1 MILFLITNKNK
12 AYNMKNIF
20 LICFTLMV
28 VLFTFSACHSEK
40 METGA
45 TDVTGQLS
53 LASMKMEVDLKV
65 DTVYP
70 QSRAGVDVSNFLL
83 TIKNSQGEQVEQ
95 YTYSE
100 MPEIISLPVGT
111 YTVVA
116 SSAEAATNGFDVPFY
131 TGSTEQFTIKENEL
145 TEVSALTC
153 RLANV
158 MISVEYDEELRKLMG
173 EDVVTT
179 VTIKEKTRDMI
190 KEYSLDIPSSETR
203 KAYLIAPASV
213 SPMDITLKGTIDGEF
228 VTEVNRVDEVQ
239 AGQYNIIKYTLSPVD
254 DGNNSEGGN
263 LNIAINIDSSMTSSD
278 ETVGVN
284 PGEEPGIDDF
294 PTDGGE
300 EPGDGDGDGEGGIT
314 SDISITGKDLGGSPF
329 DIDQTQTITGATTL
343 IVGIEVP
350 AGIQNLKVTISSDN
364 EDFGSIGASF
374 GTFDLA
380 NPGDKESMI
389 AELGL
394 PYGTA
399 VKDKTELDFDISTF
413 TSLLIPFD
421 GTHTFNIAV
430 TDNQGKTE
438 SKSLV
443 INVPKK

>member
-1 MILFLITNKNK
+1 
-12 AYNMKNIF
+12 MKNIF
-20 LICFTLMV
+20 LICLTLMA

-53 LASMKMEVDLKV
+53 LASMKLEVDLKV

-179 VTIKEKTRDMI
+179 VKIGDN
-190 KEYSLDIPSSETR
+190 SLDIPSSETR
-203 KAYLIAPASV
+203 KAYLIAPASAG
-213 SPMDITLKGTIDGEF
+213 SMDITLKGTIDGES
-228 VTEVNRVDEVQ
+228 VTEVKRVENVQ
-239 AGQYNIIKYTLSPVD
+239 AGQYNIIKYVLSPVD
-254 DGNNSEGGN
+254 DGNNSVGGN

-300 EPGDGDGDGEGGIT
+300 EPGDGDGDSDGDGEGGIT
-314 SDISITGKDLGGSPF
+314 SDINITGKKLGDSSF

-343 IVGIEVP
+343 IVGIEAP
-350 AGIQNLKVTISSDN
+350 AGIQNLKVTISSDD
-364 EDFGSIGASF
+364 EDFRAIGE
-374 GTFDLA
+374 GLGEFDLA
-380 NPGDKESMI
+380 HSDSMNEDAQAMLPI
-389 AELGL
+389 LGL
-394 PYGTA
+394 PIDDA
-399 VKDKTELDFDISTF
+399 VLNQTNLDFNISKF
-413 TSLLIPFD
+413 TSMLAGFK
-421 GTHTFNIAV
+421 GTHTFKITV

>member
-1 MILFLITNKNK
+1 
-12 AYNMKNIF
+12 MKNIF
-20 LICFTLMV
+20 LICLTLMA

-70 QSRAGVDVSNFLL
+70 QSRTGVDVSNFLL

-179 VTIKEKTRDMI
+179 VTIKEKTKDMI

-203 KAYLIAPASV
+203 KAYLIAPASAG
-213 SPMDITLKGTIDGEF
+213 SMDITLKGTIDGES
-228 VTEVNRVDEVQ
+228 VTEVKRVDNVQ
-239 AGQYNIIKYTLSPVD
+239 AGQYNIIKYVLNSVD
-254 DGNNSEGGN
+254 DGTNSNVGGN

-300 EPGDGDGDGEGGIT
+300 EPGDGDGDSDGDGEGGIT
-314 SDISITGKDLGGSPF
+314 SDINITGKKLGDSSF
-329 DIDQTQTITGATTL
+329 DIDQTQTITGDTTL
-343 IVGIEVP
+343 IVGIEAP

-364 EDFGSIGASF
+364 GDFGSIGASF

-399 VKDKTELDFDISTF
+399 VKDKKELDFDISTF

-421 GTHTFNIAV
+421 GTHTFNIVV

-443 INVPKK
+443 INVPKKYPSGLS

>member
-1 MILFLITNKNK
+1 
-12 AYNMKNIF
+12 MKNIF
-20 LICFTLMV
+20 LICLTLMA

-53 LASMKMEVDLKV
+53 LASMKLEVDLKV

-179 VTIKEKTRDMI
+179 VKIGDS
-190 KEYSLDIPSSETR
+190 SLDIPSSETR
-203 KAYLIAPASV
+203 KAYLIAPASAG
-213 SPMDITLKGTIDGEF
+213 SMDITLKGTIDGES
-228 VTEVNRVDEVQ
+228 VTEVKRVDNVQ
-239 AGQYNIIKYTLSPVD
+239 AGQYNIIKYVLSPVD
-254 DGNNSEGGN
+254 DGNNSVGGN

-300 EPGDGDGDGEGGIT
+300 EPGDGDGDGGDESGSDQNMPTIEGT
-314 SDISITGKDLGGSPF
+314 SFNEESFDISKDVLTVTKGQSVSLSVTLLAPNKMAHVYVTIDSETLTEDVLVGVNLAKNFDLAEPGDLEAGLKGLGFPTGTDVIGKEKIPF
-329 DIDQTQTITGATTL
+329 DITQ
-343 IVGIEVP
+343 
-350 AGIQNLKVTISSDN
+350 
-364 EDFGSIGASF
+364 
-374 GTFDLA
+374 
-380 NPGDKESMI
+380 
-389 AELGL
+389 
-394 PYGTA
+394 
-399 VKDKTELDFDISTF
+399 F
-413 TSLLIPFD
+413 TSLLGIYGAANHNFIIRVVD
-421 GTHTFNIAV
+421 QQGLEV
-430 TDNQGKTE
+430 TETLKI
-438 SKSLV
+438 KSV
-443 INVPKK
+443 VK

>member
-1 MILFLITNKNK
+1 
-12 AYNMKNIF
+12 MKNIF

>member
-1 MILFLITNKNK
+1 
-12 AYNMKNIF
+12 MKNIF

-116 SSAEAATNGFDVPFY
+116 SSAETATNGFDVPFY

-179 VTIKEKTRDMI
+179 VKIGDN
-190 KEYSLDIPSSETR
+190 SLDIPSSETR
-203 KAYLIAPASV
+203 KAYLIAPASAG
-213 SPMDITLKGTIDGEF
+213 SMDITLKGTIDGES
-228 VTEVNRVDEVQ
+228 VTEVKRVENVQ
-239 AGQYNIIKYTLSPVD
+239 AGQYHIIKNVLSLVN
-254 DGNNSEGGN
+254 DGNNSMGGN

-300 EPGDGDGDGEGGIT
+300 EPGDGDGDGGDESGSDQNMPTIEGT
-314 SDISITGKDLGGSPF
+314 NFNKKPF
-329 DIDQTQTITGATTL
+329 DIDNDRLTISGAA
-343 IVGIEVP
+343 E
-350 AGIQNLKVTISSDN
+350 LKVTI
-364 EDFGSIGASF
+364 GAPNGIANLFVEIISKTLDVSEV
-374 GTFDLA
+374 GLPKSFDLA
-380 NPGDKESMI
+380 YPGENSDALSGLGFPVGDKVI
-389 AELGL
+389 GQ
-394 PYGTA
+394 
-399 VKDKTELDFDISTF
+399 TEVPFDISNFTIFLPTF
-413 TSLLIPFD
+413 KGNHDFKIRVVDSKGLEET
-421 GTHTFNIAV
+421 
-430 TDNQGKTE
+430 KTLKLKVE
-438 SKSLV
+438 E
-443 INVPKK
+443 

>member
-1 MILFLITNKNK
+1 
-12 AYNMKNIF
+12 MKNIF

-179 VTIKEKTRDMI
+179 VKIGDN
-190 KEYSLDIPSSETR
+190 SLDIPSSETR
-203 KAYLIAPASV
+203 KAYLIAPASAG
-213 SPMDITLKGTIDGEF
+213 SMDITLKGTIDGES
-228 VTEVNRVDEVQ
+228 VTEVKRVENVQ
-239 AGQYNIIKYTLSPVD
+239 AGQYNIIKYVLSPVD
-254 DGNNSEGGN
+254 DGNNSVGGN

-300 EPGDGDGDGEGGIT
+300 EPGDGDGDSDGDGEGGIT
-314 SDISITGKDLGGSPF
+314 SDINITGKKLGESPFF

-343 IVGIEVP
+343 IVGIEAP
-350 AGIQNLKVTISSDN
+350 AGIQNLKVTISSDDEEFN
-364 EDFGSIGASF
+364 GIGE
-374 GTFDLA
+374 GLGEFDLA
-380 NPGDKESMI
+380 HSDSMNEDAQAMLPI
-389 AELGL
+389 LGL
-394 PYGTA
+394 PIDDA
-399 VKDKTELDFDISTF
+399 VLNQTNLDFNISKF
-413 TSLLIPFD
+413 TSMLAGFK
-421 GTHTFNIAV
+421 GTHTFKITV

>member
-1 MILFLITNKNK
+1 
-12 AYNMKNIF
+12 MKNIF

-40 METGA
+40 METGT

-83 TIKNSQGEQVEQ
+83 TIKNSLGEQVEQ

-179 VTIKEKTRDMI
+179 VTIKEKTQDMII

-254 DGNNSEGGN
+254 DGNNSVGGN

-343 IVGIEVP
+343 IVGIEAP

>member
-1 MILFLITNKNK
+1 
-12 AYNMKNIF
+12 MKNIF

-116 SSAEAATNGFDVPFY
+116 SSAETATNGFDVPFY

-179 VTIKEKTRDMI
+179 VKIGDN
-190 KEYSLDIPSSETR
+190 SLDIPSSETR
-203 KAYLIAPASV
+203 KAYLIAPASAG
-213 SPMDITLKGTIDGEF
+213 SMDITLKGTIDGES
-228 VTEVNRVDEVQ
+228 VTEVKRVENVQ
-239 AGQYNIIKYTLSPVD
+239 AGQYNIIKYVLSPVD
-254 DGNNSEGGN
+254 DGNNSMGGN

-300 EPGDGDGDGEGGIT
+300 EPGDGDGDGGDESGSDQNMPTIEGT
-314 SDISITGKDLGGSPF
+314 SFNKVPF
-329 DIDQTQTITGATTL
+329 DIDNDRLTISGAAEL
-343 IVGIEVP
+343 
-350 AGIQNLKVTISSDN
+350 QVTI
-364 EDFGSIGASF
+364 GAPNGIANLFVEIISETLDVSEV
-374 GTFDLA
+374 GLPKSFDLA
-380 NPGDKESMI
+380 YPGENSDALSGLGFPVGDKVI
-389 AELGL
+389 GQ
-394 PYGTA
+394 
-399 VKDKTELDFDISTF
+399 TEVLFDISNFTILLPTF
-413 TSLLIPFD
+413 KGNHDFKIRVVDSKGLEET
-421 GTHTFNIAV
+421 
-430 TDNQGKTE
+430 KTLKLKVE
-438 SKSLV
+438 E
-443 INVPKK
+443 

>member
-1 MILFLITNKNK
+1 
-12 AYNMKNIF
+12 MKNIF
-20 LICFTLMV
+20 LICLTLMA

-40 METGA
+40 METGT

-179 VTIKEKTRDMI
+179 VKIGDN
-190 KEYSLDIPSSETR
+190 SLDIPSSETR
-203 KAYLIAPASV
+203 KAYLIAPASAG
-213 SPMDITLKGTIDGEF
+213 SMDITLKGTIDGES
-228 VTEVNRVDEVQ
+228 VTEVKRVENVQ
-239 AGQYNIIKYTLSPVD
+239 AGQYNIIKYVLSPVD
-254 DGNNSEGGN
+254 DGNNKVGGN
-263 LNIAINIDSSMTSSD
+263 VNIAINIDSSMTSSD

-300 EPGDGDGDGEGGIT
+300 EPGDGDDDGGDESGSDQNMPTIEGT
-314 SDISITGKDLGGSPF
+314 SFNEEPF
-329 DIDQTQTITGATTL
+329 DISKDVLTVTKGQSVSLSVTL
-343 IVGIEVP
+343 LAPNKMAHVY
-350 AGIQNLKVTISSDN
+350 VTIDSETLT
-364 EDFGSIGASF
+364 EDVLVGVNLAKN
-374 GTFDLA
+374 FDLA
-380 NPGDKESMI
+380 EPGDLEAGLKGLGFPTGTDVIGKEKI
-389 AELGL
+389 
-394 PYGTA
+394 P
-399 VKDKTELDFDISTF
+399 FDITQF
-413 TSLLIPFD
+413 TSLLGIYGAANHNFIIRVVD
-421 GTHTFNIAV
+421 QQGLEV
-430 TDNQGKTE
+430 TETLKI
-438 SKSLV
+438 KSV
-443 INVPKK
+443 VK

>member
-1 MILFLITNKNK
+1 
-12 AYNMKNIF
+12 MKNIF
-20 LICFTLMV
+20 LICLTLMA

-145 TEVSALTC
+145 TEVFALTC

-173 EDVVTT
+173 EDVVTN
-179 VTIKEKTRDMI
+179 VKIGDN
-190 KEYSLDIPSSETR
+190 SLDIPSSETR
-203 KAYLIAPASV
+203 KAYLIAPASAG
-213 SPMDITLKGTIDGEF
+213 SMDITLKGTIDGES
-228 VTEVNRVDEVQ
+228 VTEVKRVDNVQ
-239 AGQYNIIKYTLSPVD
+239 AGQYNIIKYVLNSVD
-254 DGNNSEGGN
+254 DGTNSNVGGN

-300 EPGDGDGDGEGGIT
+300 EPGDGDGDSDGDGEGGIT
-314 SDISITGKDLGGSPF
+314 SDINITGKKLGDSSF

-343 IVGIEVP
+343 IVGIEAP
-350 AGIQNLKVTISSDN
+350 AGIQNLKVKITSAGND
-364 EDFGSIGASF
+364 DFNGIGE
-374 GTFDLA
+374 GLGEFDLA
-380 NPGDKESMI
+380 HSDSMNENAQAMI
-389 AELGL
+389 PVLGL
-394 PYGTA
+394 PIDDA
-399 VKDKTELDFDISTF
+399 VLNQTNLDFNISKF
-413 TSLLIPFD
+413 TSMLSGFK
-421 GTHTFNIAV
+421 GTHTFKITV

>member
-1 MILFLITNKNK
+1 
-12 AYNMKNIF
+12 MKNIF
-20 LICFTLMV
+20 LICLTLMV

-179 VTIKEKTRDMI
+179 VKIGDN
-190 KEYSLDIPSSETR
+190 SLDIPSSETR
-203 KAYLIAPASV
+203 KAYLIAPASAG
-213 SPMDITLKGTIDGEF
+213 SMDITLKGTIDGES
-228 VTEVNRVDEVQ
+228 VTEVKRVDNVQ
-239 AGQYNIIKYTLSPVD
+239 AGQYNIIKYVLNSVD
-254 DGNNSEGGN
+254 DGTNSNVGGN

-314 SDISITGKDLGGSPF
+314 SDISITGKNLGESPFF

-343 IVGIEVP
+343 IVGIEAP
-350 AGIQNLKVTISSDN
+350 AGIQNLKVAISSDN
-364 EDFGSIGASF
+364 EEFNGIGE
-374 GTFDLA
+374 GLGEFDLA
-380 NPGDKESMI
+380 HSDSMNEDAQAMLPI
-389 AELGL
+389 LGL
-394 PYGTA
+394 PIDDA
-399 VKDKTELDFDISTF
+399 VLNQTNLDFNISKF
-413 TSLLIPFD
+413 TSMLAGFK
-421 GTHTFNIAV
+421 GTHTFKITV

-443 INVPKK
+443 INVPE

>member
-1 MILFLITNKNK
+1 M
-12 AYNMKNIF
+12 
-20 LICFTLMV
+20 
-28 VLFTFSACHSEK
+28 
-40 METGA
+40 
-45 TDVTGQLS
+45 TGQLS
-53 LASMKMEVDLKV
+53 LASRKMEVDLKV

-179 VTIKEKTRDMI
+179 VKIGDN
-190 KEYSLDIPSSETR
+190 SLDIPSSETR
-203 KAYLIAPASV
+203 KAYLIAPASAG
-213 SPMDITLKGTIDGEF
+213 SMDITLKGTIDGES
-228 VTEVNRVDEVQ
+228 VTEVKRVDNVQ
-239 AGQYNIIKYTLSPVD
+239 AGQYNIIKYVLNSVD
-254 DGNNSEGGN
+254 DGTNSNVGGN

-300 EPGDGDGDGEGGIT
+300 EPGDGDGDSDGDGEGGIT
-314 SDISITGKDLGGSPF
+314 SDISITGKDLGESPFF

-343 IVGIEVP
+343 IVGIEAP
-350 AGIQNLKVTISSDN
+350 AGIQNLKVAISSDN
-364 EDFGSIGASF
+364 EEFNGIGE
-374 GTFDLA
+374 GLGEFDLA
-380 NPGDKESMI
+380 HSDSMNEDAQAMLPI
-389 AELGL
+389 LGL
-394 PYGTA
+394 PIDDA
-399 VKDKTELDFDISTF
+399 VLNQTNLDFNISKF
-413 TSLLIPFD
+413 TSMLAGFK
-421 GTHTFNIAV
+421 GTHTFKITV

>member
-1 MILFLITNKNK
+1 
-12 AYNMKNIF
+12 MKNIF

-116 SSAEAATNGFDVPFY
+116 SSAETATNGFDVPFY

-179 VTIKEKTRDMI
+179 VKIGDN
-190 KEYSLDIPSSETR
+190 SLDIPSSETR
-203 KAYLIAPASV
+203 KAYLIAPASAG
-213 SPMDITLKGTIDGEF
+213 SMDITLKGTIDGES
-228 VTEVNRVDEVQ
+228 VTEVKRVENVQ
-239 AGQYNIIKYTLSPVD
+239 AGQYNIIKYVLSPVD
-254 DGNNSEGGN
+254 DGNNSVGGN
-263 LNIAINIDSSMTSSD
+263 LNIAINVDSSMTSSD

-314 SDISITGKDLGGSPF
+314 SDISITGKDLGESPFF
-329 DIDQTQTITGATTL
+329 DIDQPQTITGATTL
-343 IVGIEVP
+343 IVGIEAP
-350 AGIQNLKVTISSDN
+350 AGIQNLKVAISSDN
-364 EDFGSIGASF
+364 EEFNGIGE
-374 GTFDLA
+374 GLGEFDLA
-380 NPGDKESMI
+380 HSDSMNEDAQAMLPI
-389 AELGL
+389 LGL
-394 PYGTA
+394 PIDDA
-399 VKDKTELDFDISTF
+399 VLNQTNLDFNISKF
-413 TSLLIPFD
+413 TSMLAGFK
-421 GTHTFNIAV
+421 GTHTFKITV

>member
-1 MILFLITNKNK
+1 
-12 AYNMKNIF
+12 MKNIF
-20 LICFTLMV
+20 LICLTLMA

-65 DTVYP
+65 DTEYP

-179 VTIKEKTRDMI
+179 VKIGDN
-190 KEYSLDIPSSETR
+190 SLDIPSSETR
-203 KAYLIAPASV
+203 KAYLIAPASAG
-213 SPMDITLKGTIDGEF
+213 SMDITLKGTIDGES
-228 VTEVNRVDEVQ
+228 VTEVKRVENVQ
-239 AGQYNIIKYTLSPVD
+239 AGQYNIIKYVLSPVD
-254 DGNNSEGGN
+254 DGNNSVGGN

-278 ETVGVN
+278 EIVGVN

-300 EPGDGDGDGEGGIT
+300 EPGDGDGDSDGDGEGGIT
-314 SDISITGKDLGGSPF
+314 SDINITGKKLGESPFF

-343 IVGIEVP
+343 IVGIEAP
-350 AGIQNLKVTISSDN
+350 AGIQNLKVTISSDDEEFN
-364 EDFGSIGASF
+364 GIGE
-374 GTFDLA
+374 GLGEFDLA
-380 NPGDKESMI
+380 HSDSMNEDAQAMLPI
-389 AELGL
+389 LGL
-394 PYGTA
+394 PIDDA
-399 VKDKTELDFDISTF
+399 VLNQTNLDFNISKF
-413 TSLLIPFD
+413 TSMLAGFK
-421 GTHTFNIAV
+421 GTHTFKITV

>member
-1 MILFLITNKNK
+1 
-12 AYNMKNIF
+12 MKNIF

-40 METGA
+40 METGT

-179 VTIKEKTRDMI
+179 VTIKEKTQDMI

-203 KAYLIAPASV
+203 KAYLIAPASAG
-213 SPMDITLKGTIDGEF
+213 SMDITLKGTIDGES
-228 VTEVNRVDEVQ
+228 VTEVKRVDNVQ
-239 AGQYNIIKYTLSPVD
+239 AGQYNIIKYVLNSVD
-254 DGNNSEGGN
+254 DGTNSNGGGN

-300 EPGDGDGDGEGGIT
+300 EPGDGDGDGGDESGSEQNMPTIEGT
-314 SDISITGKDLGGSPF
+314 SFNKVPF
-329 DIDQTQTITGATTL
+329 DIDKVPFDIDNDRLTISGAAEL
-343 IVGIEVP
+343 
-350 AGIQNLKVTISSDN
+350 QVTI
-364 EDFGSIGASF
+364 GAPNGIANLFVEIISETLDVSEV
-374 GTFDLA
+374 GLPKSFDLA
-380 NPGDKESMI
+380 YPGENSDALSGLGFPVGDKVI
-389 AELGL
+389 GQ
-394 PYGTA
+394 
-399 VKDKTELDFDISTF
+399 TEVLFDISNFTILLPTF
-413 TSLLIPFD
+413 KGNHDFKIRVVDSKGLEET
-421 GTHTFNIAV
+421 
-430 TDNQGKTE
+430 KTLKLKVE
-438 SKSLV
+438 E
-443 INVPKK
+443 

>member
-1 MILFLITNKNK
+1 
-12 AYNMKNIF
+12 MKNIF

-179 VTIKEKTRDMI
+179 VKIGDN
-190 KEYSLDIPSSETR
+190 SLDIPSSETR
-203 KAYLIAPASV
+203 KAYLIAPASAG
-213 SPMDITLKGTIDGEF
+213 SMDITLKGTIDGES
-228 VTEVNRVDEVQ
+228 VTEVKRVENVQ
-239 AGQYNIIKYTLSPVD
+239 AGQYNIIKYVLSPVD
-254 DGNNSEGGN
+254 DGNNSVGGN

-300 EPGDGDGDGEGGIT
+300 EPGDGDGDGGDESGSEQNMPTIVGT
-314 SDISITGKDLGGSPF
+314 DFNGKTFDISKDVLTVTKGQSVSLSVTLLAPNKMAHVYVTIDSETLNEDVLVGVNLAKNFDLAEPGDLEAGLKGLGFPTGTDVIGKEEIPF
-329 DIDQTQTITGATTL
+329 DITQ
-343 IVGIEVP
+343 
-350 AGIQNLKVTISSDN
+350 
-364 EDFGSIGASF
+364 
-374 GTFDLA
+374 
-380 NPGDKESMI
+380 
-389 AELGL
+389 
-394 PYGTA
+394 
-399 VKDKTELDFDISTF
+399 F
-413 TSLLIPFD
+413 TSLLGIYGAANHNFIIRVVD
-421 GTHTFNIAV
+421 QQGLEV
-430 TDNQGKTE
+430 TETLKI
-438 SKSLV
+438 KSV
-443 INVPKK
+443 VK

>member
-1 MILFLITNKNK
+1 
-12 AYNMKNIF
+12 
-20 LICFTLMV
+20 MV

-40 METGA
+40 METGT

-179 VTIKEKTRDMI
+179 VKIGDN
-190 KEYSLDIPSSETR
+190 SLDIPSSETR
-203 KAYLIAPASV
+203 KAYLIAPASAG
-213 SPMDITLKGTIDGEF
+213 SMDITLKGTIDGES
-228 VTEVNRVDEVQ
+228 VTEVKRVENVQ
-239 AGQYNIIKYTLSPVD
+239 AGQYNIIKYVLSPVD
-254 DGNNSEGGN
+254 DGNNSVGGN

-300 EPGDGDGDGEGGIT
+300 EPGDGDGDSDGDGEGGIT
-314 SDISITGKDLGGSPF
+314 SDINITGKKLGDSSF
-329 DIDQTQTITGATTL
+329 DIDQTQTITGDTTL
-343 IVGIEVP
+343 IVGIEAP
-350 AGIQNLKVTISSDN
+350 AGIQNLKVAISSDN
-364 EDFGSIGASF
+364 EEFNGIGE
-374 GTFDLA
+374 GLGEFDLA
-380 NPGDKESMI
+380 HSDSMNEDAQAMLPI
-389 AELGL
+389 LGL
-394 PYGTA
+394 PIDDA
-399 VKDKTELDFDISTF
+399 VLNQTNLDFNISKF
-413 TSLLIPFD
+413 TSMLAGFK
-421 GTHTFNIAV
+421 GTHTFKITV

>member
-1 MILFLITNKNK
+1 
-12 AYNMKNIF
+12 MKNIF
-20 LICFTLMV
+20 LICLTLMA

-145 TEVSALTC
+145 TEVFALTC

-173 EDVVTT
+173 EDVVTN
-179 VTIKEKTRDMI
+179 VKIGDN
-190 KEYSLDIPSSETR
+190 SLDIPSSETR
-203 KAYLIAPASV
+203 KAYLIAPASAG
-213 SPMDITLKGTIDGEF
+213 SMDITLKGTIDGES
-228 VTEVNRVDEVQ
+228 VTEVKRVDNVQ
-239 AGQYNIIKYTLSPVD
+239 AGQYNIIKYVLNSVD
-254 DGNNSEGGN
+254 DGTNSNVGGN

-284 PGEEPGIDDF
+284 PEEEPGIDDF

-300 EPGDGDGDGEGGIT
+300 EPGDGDGDSDGDGEGGIT
-314 SDISITGKDLGGSPF
+314 SDINITGKKLGDSSF

-343 IVGIEVP
+343 IVGIEAP
-350 AGIQNLKVTISSDN
+350 AGIQNLKVKITSAGND
-364 EDFGSIGASF
+364 DFNGIGE
-374 GTFDLA
+374 GLGEFDLA
-380 NPGDKESMI
+380 HSDSMNENAQAMI
-389 AELGL
+389 PVLGL
-394 PYGTA
+394 PIDDA
-399 VKDKTELDFDISTF
+399 VLNQPNLDFNISKF
-413 TSLLIPFD
+413 TSMLAGFE
-421 GTHTFNIAV
+421 GTHTFKITV

>member
-1 MILFLITNKNK
+1 
-12 AYNMKNIF
+12 MKNIF

-40 METGA
+40 METGT

-179 VTIKEKTRDMI
+179 VKIGDN
-190 KEYSLDIPSSETR
+190 SLDIPSSETR
-203 KAYLIAPASV
+203 KAYLIAPASAG
-213 SPMDITLKGTIDGEF
+213 SMDITLKGTIDGES
-228 VTEVNRVDEVQ
+228 VTEVKRVENVQ
-239 AGQYNIIKYTLSPVD
+239 AGQYNIIKYVLSPVD
-254 DGNNSEGGN
+254 DGNNSVGGN

-300 EPGDGDGDGEGGIT
+300 EPGDGDGDSDGDGEGGIT
-314 SDISITGKDLGGSPF
+314 SDINITGKKLGESPFF

-343 IVGIEVP
+343 IVGIEAP
-350 AGIQNLKVTISSDN
+350 AGIQNLKVTISSDDEEFN
-364 EDFGSIGASF
+364 GIGE
-374 GTFDLA
+374 GLGEFDLA
-380 NPGDKESMI
+380 HSDSMNEDAQAMLPI
-389 AELGL
+389 LGL
-394 PYGTA
+394 PIDDA
-399 VKDKTELDFDISTF
+399 VLNQTNLDFNISKF
-413 TSLLIPFD
+413 TSMLAGFK
-421 GTHTFNIAV
+421 GTHTFKITV

>member
-1 MILFLITNKNK
+1 
-12 AYNMKNIF
+12 MKNIF

-179 VTIKEKTRDMI
+179 VKIGDN
-190 KEYSLDIPSSETR
+190 SLDIPSSETR
-203 KAYLIAPASV
+203 KAYLIAPASAG
-213 SPMDITLKGTIDGEF
+213 SMDITLKGTIDGES
-228 VTEVNRVDEVQ
+228 VTEVKRVDNVQ
-239 AGQYNIIKYTLSPVD
+239 AGQYNIIKYVLNSVD
-254 DGNNSEGGN
+254 DGTNSNGGGN

-300 EPGDGDGDGEGGIT
+300 PGDGDGDSDGDGEGGIT
-314 SDISITGKDLGGSPF
+314 SDISITGKELGGKPF
-329 DIDQTQTITGATTL
+329 NIDQTQTITGATTL
-343 IVGIEVP
+343 IVGIEAP
-350 AGIQNLKVTISSDN
+350 AGIQNLKVAISSTD
-364 EDFGSIGASF
+364 EEFSAIGASL
-374 GTFDLA
+374 GEFDLA
-380 NPGDKESMI
+380 HSKNMNETAQGMI
-389 AELGL
+389 PSLGL
-394 PYGTA
+394 PID
-399 VKDKTELDFDISTF
+399 DKVLNKEYLDFNISSF
-413 TSLLIPFD
+413 TSLLGGFYD
-421 GTHTFNIAV
+421 ATHTFKITV
-430 TDNQGKTE
+430 TDNNGVTV

-443 INVPKK
+443 IYVPSQN

>member
-1 MILFLITNKNK
+1 
-12 AYNMKNIF
+12 MKNIF

-173 EDVVTT
+173 EDVVTN
-179 VTIKEKTRDMI
+179 VKIGDN
-190 KEYSLDIPSSETR
+190 SLDIPSSETR
-203 KAYLIAPASV
+203 KAYLIAPASAG
-213 SPMDITLKGTIDGEF
+213 SMDITLKGTIDGES
-228 VTEVNRVDEVQ
+228 VTEVKRVDNVQ
-239 AGQYNIIKYTLSPVD
+239 AGQYNIIKYVLNSVD
-254 DGNNSEGGN
+254 DGTNSNVGGN

-300 EPGDGDGDGEGGIT
+300 EPGDGDGDGGDESGSEQNMPTIVGT
-314 SDISITGKDLGGSPF
+314 DFNGKPF
-329 DIDQTQTITGATTL
+329 DISKDVLTVTKGQSVPLSVTL
-343 IVGIEVP
+343 LAPNKMAHVY
-350 AGIQNLKVTISSDN
+350 VTIDSETLT
-364 EDFGSIGASF
+364 EDVLVGVNLAKN
-374 GTFDLA
+374 FDLA
-380 NPGDKESMI
+380 EPGDLEAGLKGLGFPTGTDVIGKEEI
-389 AELGL
+389 
-394 PYGTA
+394 P
-399 VKDKTELDFDISTF
+399 FDITQF
-413 TSLLIPFD
+413 TSLLGIYGAANHNFIIRVVD
-421 GTHTFNIAV
+421 QQGLEV
-430 TDNQGKTE
+430 TETLKI
-438 SKSLV
+438 KSV
-443 INVPKK
+443 VK

>member
-1 MILFLITNKNK
+1 
-12 AYNMKNIF
+12 MKNIF

-116 SSAEAATNGFDVPFY
+116 SSAETATNGFDVPFY

-179 VTIKEKTRDMI
+179 EKIGDN
-190 KEYSLDIPSSETR
+190 SLDIPSSETR
-203 KAYLIAPASV
+203 KAYLIAPASAG
-213 SPMDITLKGTIDGEF
+213 SMDITLKGTIDGES
-228 VTEVNRVDEVQ
+228 VTEVKRVENVQ
-239 AGQYNIIKYTLSPVD
+239 AGQYNIIKYVLSPVD
-254 DGNNSEGGN
+254 DGNNSVGGN
-263 LNIAINIDSSMTSSD
+263 LNIAINVDSSMTSSD

-300 EPGDGDGDGEGGIT
+300 EPGDGDGDGGDESGSDQNMPTIEGT
-314 SDISITGKDLGGSPF
+314 SFNKVPF
-329 DIDQTQTITGATTL
+329 DIDNDRLTISGAAEL
-343 IVGIEVP
+343 
-350 AGIQNLKVTISSDN
+350 QVTI
-364 EDFGSIGASF
+364 GAPNGIANLFVEIISETLDVSEV
-374 GTFDLA
+374 GLPKSFDLA
-380 NPGDKESMI
+380 YPGENSDALSGLGFPVGDKVI
-389 AELGL
+389 GQ
-394 PYGTA
+394 
-399 VKDKTELDFDISTF
+399 TEVLFDISNFTILLPTF
-413 TSLLIPFD
+413 KGNHDFKIRVVDSKGLEET
-421 GTHTFNIAV
+421 
-430 TDNQGKTE
+430 KTLKLKVE
-438 SKSLV
+438 E
-443 INVPKK
+443 

>member
-1 MILFLITNKNK
+1 
-12 AYNMKNIF
+12 MKNIF
-20 LICFTLMV
+20 LICLTLMA

-179 VTIKEKTRDMI
+179 VKIGDN
-190 KEYSLDIPSSETR
+190 SLDIPSSETR
-203 KAYLIAPASV
+203 KAYLIAPASAG
-213 SPMDITLKGTIDGEF
+213 SMDITLKGTIDGES
-228 VTEVNRVDEVQ
+228 VTEVARKDNVQ
-239 AGQYNIIKYTLSPVD
+239 AGQYHIIKNVLSLVN
-254 DGNNSEGGN
+254 DGNNKVGGN
-263 LNIAINIDSSMTSSD
+263 VNIAINIDSSMTSSD

-300 EPGDGDGDGEGGIT
+300 EPGDGDGDGGDESGSDQNMPTIEGT
-314 SDISITGKDLGGSPF
+314 RFNKVPF
-329 DIDQTQTITGATTL
+329 DIDNDRLTISGAAEL
-343 IVGIEVP
+343 
-350 AGIQNLKVTISSDN
+350 QVTI
-364 EDFGSIGASF
+364 GAPNGIANLFVEIISETLDVSEV
-374 GTFDLA
+374 GLPKSFDLA
-380 NPGDKESMI
+380 YPGENSDALSGLGFPVGDKVI
-389 AELGL
+389 GQ
-394 PYGTA
+394 
-399 VKDKTELDFDISTF
+399 TEVPFDISNFTILLPTF
-413 TSLLIPFD
+413 KGNHDFKIRVVDSKGLEET
-421 GTHTFNIAV
+421 
-430 TDNQGKTE
+430 KTLKLKAE
-438 SKSLV
+438 E
-443 INVPKK
+443 

>member
-1 MILFLITNKNK
+1 
-12 AYNMKNIF
+12 
-20 LICFTLMV
+20 MV

-40 METGA
+40 METGT

-65 DTVYP
+65 DTIPP

-179 VTIKEKTRDMI
+179 VKIGDN
-190 KEYSLDIPSSETR
+190 SLDIPSSETR
-203 KAYLIAPASV
+203 KAYLIAPASAG
-213 SPMDITLKGTIDGEF
+213 SMDISLKGTIDGES
-228 VTEVNRVDEVQ
+228 VTEVARKDNVQ
-239 AGQYNIIKYTLSPVD
+239 AGQYHIIKNVLSLVN
-254 DGNNSEGGN
+254 DGNNKVGGN
-263 LNIAINIDSSMTSSD
+263 VNIAINIDSSMKTSD

-284 PGEEPGIDDF
+284 LVEEPGIDDF

-300 EPGDGDGDGEGGIT
+300 EPGDGDGDGEDESGSDQNMPTIEGT
-314 SDISITGKDLGGSPF
+314 SFNKVPF
-329 DIDQTQTITGATTL
+329 DIDNDRLTISGAAEL
-343 IVGIEVP
+343 
-350 AGIQNLKVTISSDN
+350 QVTI
-364 EDFGSIGASF
+364 GAPNGIANLFVEIISETLDVSEV
-374 GTFDLA
+374 GLPKSFDLA
-380 NPGDKESMI
+380 YPGENSDALSG
-389 AELGL
+389 LGF
-394 PYGTA
+394 PVGDE
-399 VKDKTELDFDISTF
+399 VIGQTEVPFDISNFTILLPTF
-413 TSLLIPFD
+413 KGNHDFKIRVVDSKGLEET
-421 GTHTFNIAV
+421 
-430 TDNQGKTE
+430 KTLKLKVE
-438 SKSLV
+438 E
-443 INVPKK
+443 

>member
-1 MILFLITNKNK
+1 
-12 AYNMKNIF
+12 MKNIF

-28 VLFTFSACHSEK
+28 VFFTFSACHSEK
-40 METGA
+40 METGT

-179 VTIKEKTRDMI
+179 VKIGDN
-190 KEYSLDIPSSETR
+190 SLDIPSSETR
-203 KAYLIAPASV
+203 KAYLIAPASAG
-213 SPMDITLKGTIDGEF
+213 SMDITLKGTIDGES
-228 VTEVNRVDEVQ
+228 VTEVKRVENVQ
-239 AGQYNIIKYTLSPVD
+239 AGQYNIIKYVLSPVD
-254 DGNNSEGGN
+254 DGNNSMGGN

-300 EPGDGDGDGEGGIT
+300 EPGDGDGDGGDESGSDQNMPTIEGT
-314 SDISITGKDLGGSPF
+314 SFNKVPF
-329 DIDQTQTITGATTL
+329 DIDNDRLTISGAAEL
-343 IVGIEVP
+343 
-350 AGIQNLKVTISSDN
+350 QVTI
-364 EDFGSIGASF
+364 GAPNGIANLFVEIISETLDVSEV
-374 GTFDLA
+374 GLPKSFDLA
-380 NPGDKESMI
+380 YPGENSDALSGLGFPVGDKVI
-389 AELGL
+389 GQ
-394 PYGTA
+394 
-399 VKDKTELDFDISTF
+399 TEVPFDISNFTILLPTF
-413 TSLLIPFD
+413 KGNHDFKIRVVDSKGLEET
-421 GTHTFNIAV
+421 
-430 TDNQGKTE
+430 KTLKLKVE
-438 SKSLV
+438 E
-443 INVPKK
+443 

>member
-1 MILFLITNKNK
+1 
-12 AYNMKNIF
+12 MKNIF
-20 LICFTLMV
+20 LICLTLMA

-40 METGA
+40 METGT

-173 EDVVTT
+173 ESVVTT
-179 VTIKEKTRDMI
+179 VKIGDN
-190 KEYSLDIPSSETR
+190 SLDIPSSETR
-203 KAYLIAPASV
+203 KAYLIAPASAG
-213 SPMDITLKGTIDGEF
+213 SMDITLKGTIDGES
-228 VTEVNRVDEVQ
+228 VTEVKRVDNVQ
-239 AGQYNIIKYTLSPVD
+239 AGQYNIIKYVLNSVD
-254 DGNNSEGGN
+254 DGTNSNVGGN

-300 EPGDGDGDGEGGIT
+300 EPGDGDGDSDGDGEGGIT
-314 SDISITGKDLGGSPF
+314 SDINITGKKLGDSSF

-343 IVGIEVP
+343 IVGIEAP

-364 EDFGSIGASF
+364 EEFRAIGE
-374 GTFDLA
+374 GLGEFDLA
-380 NPGDKESMI
+380 HSDSMNED
-389 AELGL
+389 AQAMLPVLGL
-394 PYGTA
+394 PIDDA
-399 VKDKTELDFDISTF
+399 VLNQTNLDFNISKF
-413 TSLLIPFD
+413 TSMLAGFE
-421 GTHTFNIAV
+421 GTHTFKITV

>member
-1 MILFLITNKNK
+1 
-12 AYNMKNIF
+12 MKNIF
-20 LICFTLMV
+20 LICLTLMA

-65 DTVYP
+65 GTVAYP

-173 EDVVTT
+173 EDVVTN
-179 VTIKEKTRDMI
+179 VKIGDN
-190 KEYSLDIPSSETR
+190 SLDIPSSETR
-203 KAYLIAPASV
+203 KAYLIAPASAG
-213 SPMDITLKGTIDGEF
+213 SMDITLKGTIDGES
-228 VTEVNRVDEVQ
+228 VTEVKRVDNVQ
-239 AGQYNIIKYTLSPVD
+239 AGQYNIIKYVLNSVD
-254 DGNNSEGGN
+254 DGTNSNVGGN

-300 EPGDGDGDGEGGIT
+300 EPGDGDGDSDGDGEGGIT
-314 SDISITGKDLGGSPF
+314 SDINITGKKLGDSSF

-343 IVGIEVP
+343 IVGIEAP
-350 AGIQNLKVTISSDN
+350 AGIQNLKVKITSAGND
-364 EDFGSIGASF
+364 DFNGIGE
-374 GTFDLA
+374 GLGEFDLA
-380 NPGDKESMI
+380 HSDSMNENAQAMI
-389 AELGL
+389 PVLGL
-394 PYGTA
+394 PIDDA
-399 VKDKTELDFDISTF
+399 VLNQTNLDFNISKF
-413 TSLLIPFD
+413 TSMLSGFK
-421 GTHTFNIAV
+421 GTHTFKITV

-443 INVPKK
+443 INVPE

>member
-1 MILFLITNKNK
+1 
-12 AYNMKNIF
+12 
-20 LICFTLMV
+20 MV

-179 VTIKEKTRDMI
+179 VKIGDN
-190 KEYSLDIPSSETR
+190 SLDIPSSETR
-203 KAYLIAPASV
+203 KAYLIAPASAG
-213 SPMDITLKGTIDGEF
+213 SMDITLKGTIDGES
-228 VTEVNRVDEVQ
+228 VTEVKRVDNVQ
-239 AGQYNIIKYTLSPVD
+239 AGQYNIIKYVLNSVD
-254 DGNNSEGGN
+254 DGTNSNVGGN

-300 EPGDGDGDGEGGIT
+300 EPGDGDGDGGDESGSDQNMPTIEGT
-314 SDISITGKDLGGSPF
+314 SFNEVPF
-329 DIDQTQTITGATTL
+329 DIDNDRLTISGAA
-343 IVGIEVP
+343 E
-350 AGIQNLKVTISSDN
+350 LKVTI
-364 EDFGSIGASF
+364 GAPNGIANLFVEIISKTLDVSEV
-374 GTFDLA
+374 GLPKSFDLA
-380 NPGDKESMI
+380 YPGEKSDALSGLGFPVGDKVI
-389 AELGL
+389 GQ
-394 PYGTA
+394 
-399 VKDKTELDFDISTF
+399 TEVPFDISNFTIFLPTF
-413 TSLLIPFD
+413 KGNHDFKIRVVDSKGLEET
-421 GTHTFNIAV
+421 
-430 TDNQGKTE
+430 KTLKLKVE
-438 SKSLV
+438 E
-443 INVPKK
+443 

>member
-1 MILFLITNKNK
+1 
-12 AYNMKNIF
+12 MKNIF

-116 SSAEAATNGFDVPFY
+116 SSAETATNGFDVPFY

-179 VTIKEKTRDMI
+179 VKIGDN
-190 KEYSLDIPSSETR
+190 SLDIPSSETR
-203 KAYLIAPASV
+203 KAYLIAPASAG
-213 SPMDITLKGTIDGEF
+213 SMDITLKGTIDGES
-228 VTEVNRVDEVQ
+228 VTEVKRVENVQ
-239 AGQYNIIKYTLSPVD
+239 AGQYNIIKYVLSPVD
-254 DGNNSEGGN
+254 DGNNSMGGN

-300 EPGDGDGDGEGGIT
+300 EPGDGDGDGGDESGSDQNMPTIEGT
-314 SDISITGKDLGGSPF
+314 SFNKVPF
-329 DIDQTQTITGATTL
+329 DIDNDRLTISGAAEL
-343 IVGIEVP
+343 
-350 AGIQNLKVTISSDN
+350 QVTI
-364 EDFGSIGASF
+364 GAPNGIANLFVEIISETLDVSEV
-374 GTFDLA
+374 GLPKSFDLA
-380 NPGDKESMI
+380 YPGEKSDALSGLGFPVGDKVI
-389 AELGL
+389 GQ
-394 PYGTA
+394 
-399 VKDKTELDFDISTF
+399 TEVPFDISNFTILLPTF
-413 TSLLIPFD
+413 KGNHDFKIRVVDSKGLEET
-421 GTHTFNIAV
+421 
-430 TDNQGKTE
+430 KTLKLKVE
-438 SKSLV
+438 E
-443 INVPKK
+443 

>member
-1 MILFLITNKNK
+1 
-12 AYNMKNIF
+12 MKNIF

-40 METGA
+40 METGT

-65 DTVYP
+65 DTVAYP

-179 VTIKEKTRDMI
+179 VKIGDN
-190 KEYSLDIPSSETR
+190 SLDIPSSETR
-203 KAYLIAPASV
+203 KAYLIAPASAG
-213 SPMDITLKGTIDGEF
+213 SMDITLKGTIDGES
-228 VTEVNRVDEVQ
+228 VTEVKRVDNVQ
-239 AGQYNIIKYTLSPVD
+239 AGQYNIIKYVLNSVD
-254 DGNNSEGGN
+254 DGTNSNGGGN

-300 EPGDGDGDGEGGIT
+300 EPGDGDGDDGDESGSEQNMPTIEGT
-314 SDISITGKDLGGSPF
+314 SFNKVPF
-329 DIDQTQTITGATTL
+329 DIDNDRLTISGAAEL
-343 IVGIEVP
+343 
-350 AGIQNLKVTISSDN
+350 QVTI
-364 EDFGSIGASF
+364 GAPNGIANLFVEIISETLDVSEV
-374 GTFDLA
+374 GLPKSFDLA
-380 NPGDKESMI
+380 YPGENSDALSGLGFPVGDKVI
-389 AELGL
+389 GQ
-394 PYGTA
+394 
-399 VKDKTELDFDISTF
+399 TEVPFDISNFTILLPTF
-413 TSLLIPFD
+413 KGNHDFKIRVVDSKGLEET
-421 GTHTFNIAV
+421 
-430 TDNQGKTE
+430 KTLKLKVE
-438 SKSLV
+438 E
-443 INVPKK
+443 

>member
-1 MILFLITNKNK
+1 
-12 AYNMKNIF
+12 MKNIF

-40 METGA
+40 METGT

-179 VTIKEKTRDMI
+179 VKIGDN
-190 KEYSLDIPSSETR
+190 SLDIPSSETR
-203 KAYLIAPASV
+203 KAYLIAPASAG
-213 SPMDITLKGTIDGEF
+213 SMDITLKGTIDGES
-228 VTEVNRVDEVQ
+228 VTEVKRVENVQ
-239 AGQYNIIKYTLSPVD
+239 AGQYNIIKYVLSPVD
-254 DGNNSEGGN
+254 DGNNSVGGN

-300 EPGDGDGDGEGGIT
+300 EPGDGDGDGGDE
-314 SDISITGKDLGGSPF
+314 SGSEQNMPTIVGTDFNENPF
-329 DIDQTQTITGATTL
+329 DISKDVLTVTKGQSVSLSVTL
-343 IVGIEVP
+343 LAPNKMAHVY
-350 AGIQNLKVTISSDN
+350 VTIDSETLT
-364 EDFGSIGASF
+364 EDVLVGVNLAKN
-374 GTFDLA
+374 FDLA
-380 NPGDKESMI
+380 EPGDLEAGLKGLGFPTGTDVIGKEKI
-389 AELGL
+389 
-394 PYGTA
+394 P
-399 VKDKTELDFDISTF
+399 FDITQF
-413 TSLLIPFD
+413 TSLLGIYGAANHNFIIRVVD
-421 GTHTFNIAV
+421 QQGLEV
-430 TDNQGKTE
+430 TETLKI
-438 SKSLV
+438 KSV
-443 INVPKK
+443 VK

>member
-1 MILFLITNKNK
+1 
-12 AYNMKNIF
+12 
-20 LICFTLMV
+20 MV

-100 MPEIISLPVGT
+100 MPEIISLPVST

-179 VTIKEKTRDMI
+179 VKIGDN
-190 KEYSLDIPSSETR
+190 SLDIPSSETR
-203 KAYLIAPASV
+203 KAYLIAPASAG
-213 SPMDITLKGTIDGEF
+213 SMDITLKGTIDGES
-228 VTEVNRVDEVQ
+228 VTEVKRVDNVQ
-239 AGQYNIIKYTLSPVD
+239 AGQYNIIKYVLNSVD
-254 DGNNSEGGN
+254 DGTNSNGGGN

-300 EPGDGDGDGEGGIT
+300 EPGDGDGDGGDESGSEQNMPTIEGT
-314 SDISITGKDLGGSPF
+314 SFNKVPF
-329 DIDQTQTITGATTL
+329 DIDNDRLTISGAAEL
-343 IVGIEVP
+343 
-350 AGIQNLKVTISSDN
+350 QVTI
-364 EDFGSIGASF
+364 GAPNGIANLFVEIISETLDVSEV
-374 GTFDLA
+374 GLPKSFDLA
-380 NPGDKESMI
+380 YPGENSDALSGLGFPVGDKVI
-389 AELGL
+389 GQ
-394 PYGTA
+394 
-399 VKDKTELDFDISTF
+399 TEVLFDISNFTILLPTF
-413 TSLLIPFD
+413 KGNHDFKIRVVDSKGLEET
-421 GTHTFNIAV
+421 
-430 TDNQGKTE
+430 KTLKLKVE
-438 SKSLV
+438 E
-443 INVPKK
+443 

>member
-1 MILFLITNKNK
+1 
-12 AYNMKNIF
+12 MKNIF

-179 VTIKEKTRDMI
+179 VKIGDN
-190 KEYSLDIPSSETR
+190 SLDIPSSETR
-203 KAYLIAPASV
+203 KAYLIAPASAG
-213 SPMDITLKGTIDGEF
+213 SMDITLKGTIDGES
-228 VTEVNRVDEVQ
+228 VTEVKRVDNVQ
-239 AGQYNIIKYTLSPVD
+239 AGQYNIIKYVLSPVD
-254 DGNNSEGGN
+254 DGNNSVGGN
-263 LNIAINIDSSMTSSD
+263 LNIAINVDSSMTSSD

-284 PGEEPGIDDF
+284 PGEEPDIDDF

-300 EPGDGDGDGEGGIT
+300 EPGDGDGDSDGDGEGGIT
-314 SDISITGKDLGGSPF
+314 SDINITGKKLGDSPF

-343 IVGIEVP
+343 IVGIEAP

-364 EDFGSIGASF
+364 EDFGAIGASF

-389 AELGL
+389 AGLGL

-413 TSLLIPFD
+413 TALLTFE
-421 GTHTFNIAV
+421 GTHTFYIAV

>member
-1 MILFLITNKNK
+1 
-12 AYNMKNIF
+12 MKNIF
-20 LICFTLMV
+20 LICLTLMA

-40 METGA
+40 METGT

-179 VTIKEKTRDMI
+179 VKIGDN
-190 KEYSLDIPSSETR
+190 SLDIPSSETR
-203 KAYLIAPASV
+203 KAYLIAPASAG
-213 SPMDITLKGTIDGEF
+213 SMDITLKGTIDGES
-228 VTEVNRVDEVQ
+228 VTEVKRVDNVQ
-239 AGQYNIIKYTLSPVD
+239 AGQYNIIKYVLNSVD
-254 DGNNSEGGN
+254 DGTNSNVGGN

-300 EPGDGDGDGEGGIT
+300 EPGDGDGDSDGDGEGGIT
-314 SDISITGKDLGGSPF
+314 SDISITGKDLGESPFF

-343 IVGIEVP
+343 IVGIEAP
-350 AGIQNLKVTISSDN
+350 AGIQNLKVAISSDN
-364 EDFGSIGASF
+364 EEFNGIGE
-374 GTFDLA
+374 GLGEFDLA
-380 NPGDKESMI
+380 HSDSMNEDAQAMLPI
-389 AELGL
+389 LGL
-394 PYGTA
+394 PIDDA
-399 VKDKTELDFDISTF
+399 VLNQTNLDFNISKF
-413 TSLLIPFD
+413 TSMLAGFK
-421 GTHTFNIAV
+421 GTHTFKITV

>member
-1 MILFLITNKNK
+1 
-12 AYNMKNIF
+12 MKNIF

-111 YTVVA
+111 CTVVA
-116 SSAEAATNGFDVPFY
+116 SSAETATNGFDVPFY

-179 VTIKEKTRDMI
+179 VKIGDN
-190 KEYSLDIPSSETR
+190 SLDIPSSETR
-203 KAYLIAPASV
+203 KAYLIAPASAG
-213 SPMDITLKGTIDGEF
+213 SMDITLKGTIDGES
-228 VTEVNRVDEVQ
+228 VTEVKRVENVQ
-239 AGQYNIIKYTLSPVD
+239 AGQYNIIKYVLSPVD
-254 DGNNSEGGN
+254 DGNNSMGGN

-314 SDISITGKDLGGSPF
+314 SDISITGKDLGESPFF

-343 IVGIEVP
+343 IVGIEAP
-350 AGIQNLKVTISSDN
+350 AGIQNLKVAISSDN
-364 EDFGSIGASF
+364 EEFNGIGE
-374 GTFDLA
+374 GLGEFDLA
-380 NPGDKESMI
+380 HSDSMNEDAQAMLPI
-389 AELGL
+389 LGL
-394 PYGTA
+394 PIDDA
-399 VKDKTELDFDISTF
+399 VLNQTNLDFNISKF
-413 TSLLIPFD
+413 TSMLAGFK
-421 GTHTFNIAV
+421 GTHTFKITV

>member
-1 MILFLITNKNK
+1 
-12 AYNMKNIF
+12 MKNIF
-20 LICFTLMV
+20 LICLTLMA

-40 METGA
+40 METGT

-116 SSAEAATNGFDVPFY
+116 SSAETATNGFDVPFY

-179 VTIKEKTRDMI
+179 VKIGDN
-190 KEYSLDIPSSETR
+190 SLDIPSSETR
-203 KAYLIAPASV
+203 KAYLIAPASAG
-213 SPMDITLKGTIDGEF
+213 SMDITLKGTIDGES
-228 VTEVNRVDEVQ
+228 VTEVKRVENVQ
-239 AGQYNIIKYTLSPVD
+239 AGQYNIIKYVLSPVD
-254 DGNNSEGGN
+254 DGNNSMGGN

-300 EPGDGDGDGEGGIT
+300 EPGDGDGDGGDESGSDQNMPTIEGT
-314 SDISITGKDLGGSPF
+314 SFNEVPF
-329 DIDQTQTITGATTL
+329 DIDNDRLTISGAAEL
-343 IVGIEVP
+343 
-350 AGIQNLKVTISSDN
+350 QVTI
-364 EDFGSIGASF
+364 GAPNGIANLFVEIISETLDVSEV
-374 GTFDLA
+374 GLPKSFDLA
-380 NPGDKESMI
+380 YPGENSDALSGLGFPVGDKVI
-389 AELGL
+389 GQ
-394 PYGTA
+394 
-399 VKDKTELDFDISTF
+399 TEVPFDISNFTILLPTF
-413 TSLLIPFD
+413 KGNHDFKIRVVDSKGLEET
-421 GTHTFNIAV
+421 
-430 TDNQGKTE
+430 KTLKLKVE
-438 SKSLV
+438 E
-443 INVPKK
+443 

>member
-1 MILFLITNKNK
+1 
-12 AYNMKNIF
+12 MKNIF

-179 VTIKEKTRDMI
+179 VKIGDN
-190 KEYSLDIPSSETR
+190 SLDIPSSETR
-203 KAYLIAPASV
+203 KAYLIAPASAG
-213 SPMDITLKGTIDGEF
+213 SMDITLKGTIDGES
-228 VTEVNRVDEVQ
+228 VTEVKRVDNVQ
-239 AGQYNIIKYTLSPVD
+239 AGQYNIIKYVLSPVD
-254 DGNNSEGGN
+254 DGNNSVGGN

-314 SDISITGKDLGGSPF
+314 SDISITGKDLGKSPFF

-343 IVGIEVP
+343 IVGIEAP
-350 AGIQNLKVTISSDN
+350 AGIQNLKVAISSDN
-364 EDFGSIGASF
+364 EEFNGIGE
-374 GTFDLA
+374 GLGEFDLA
-380 NPGDKESMI
+380 HSDSMNEDAQAMLPI
-389 AELGL
+389 LGL
-394 PYGTA
+394 PIDDA
-399 VKDKTELDFDISTF
+399 VLNQTNLDFNISKF
-413 TSLLIPFD
+413 TSMLAGFK
-421 GTHTFNIAV
+421 GTHTFKITV

-443 INVPKK
+443 INVPE

>member
-1 MILFLITNKNK
+1 
-12 AYNMKNIF
+12 MKNIF
-20 LICFTLMV
+20 LICLTLMA

-179 VTIKEKTRDMI
+179 VKIGDN
-190 KEYSLDIPSSETR
+190 SLDIPSSETR
-203 KAYLIAPASV
+203 KAYLIAPASAG
-213 SPMDITLKGTIDGEF
+213 SMDITLKGTIDGES
-228 VTEVNRVDEVQ
+228 VTEVKRVENVQ
-239 AGQYNIIKYTLSPVD
+239 AGQYNIIKYVLSPVD
-254 DGNNSEGGN
+254 DGNNSVGGN

-314 SDISITGKDLGGSPF
+314 SDISITGKDLGESPFF

-343 IVGIEVP
+343 IVGIEAP
-350 AGIQNLKVTISSDN
+350 AGIQNLKVAISSDN
-364 EDFGSIGASF
+364 EEFNGIGE
-374 GTFDLA
+374 GLGEFDLA
-380 NPGDKESMI
+380 HSDSMNEDAQAMLPI
-389 AELGL
+389 LGL
-394 PYGTA
+394 PIDDA
-399 VKDKTELDFDISTF
+399 VLNQTNLDFNISKF
-413 TSLLIPFD
+413 TSMLAGFK
-421 GTHTFNIAV
+421 GTHTFKITV